1 MPHDYDWEVRPA
13 HTALT
18 GREYKA
24 FPNREWT
31 LALLRRYRADAS
43 RMERFRRLLTKAGYL
58 PVHALHGDALL
69 RLLAVEIARGRFRL
83 VREIHTPIP
92 LSVAPVSQSAEQW
105 APPVRAAVARE
116 QTVEPQ
122 TFSNDLEVAAMA
134 DALKEAA
141 ESGVPFCE
149 ECERAK
155 RAASAT

>member
-13 HTALT
+13 HTAVT
-18 GREYKA
+18 GLEYKA

-31 LALLRRYRADAS
+31 LALLRRYRANAS
-43 RMERFRRLLTKAGYL
+43 RIDRFRHLLTEAGYL
-58 PVHALHGDALL
+58 PVHALHGDAL
-69 RLLAVEIARGRFRL
+69 AAEIARGRFWL

-105 APPVRAAVARE
+105 APPVRAAIARE
-116 QTVEPQ
+116 QTAEPQ

-141 ESGVPFCE
+141 KSGVPFCE